1 MHLHITTSYTRGAFL
16 GFYRIFTMLENLDA
30 LERAYQNHWILST
43 SQLAEVLGV
52 AGKTL
57 SRLPEFDR
65 HGFHFSRNGEVG
77 NEIGWT
83 ISKVVKS
90 TRKAK

>member
-1 MHLHITTSYTRGAFL
+1 MHLDSTSSYTGGVFL
-16 GFYRIFTMLENLDA
+16 GFYRIFTVLENLAA

-43 SQLAEVLGV
+43 SQLAELLGV

-65 HGFHFSRNGEVG
+65 HGFTFSRSGEVG
-77 NEIGWT
+77 NEIGWA
-83 ISKVVKS
+83 IGKVKS
-90 TRKAK
+90 ARKAK

>member
-1 MHLHITTSYTRGAFL
+1 
-16 GFYRIFTMLENLDA
+16 MLDNLDA
-30 LERAYQNHWILST
+30 LERAYQNGWILST

-65 HGFHFSRNGEVG
+65 HGFHFSRSGEVG
-77 NEIGWT
+77 TELGWA
-83 ISKVVKS
+83 IAKVKS
-90 TRKAK
+90 ARKTK